1 MQLRKLK
8 KLLRLPPWILA
19 PLMNATQHRQQA
31 EFTYRSKF
39 ASLWID
45 RVDALEEL
53 KRRALVDQNYRQH
66 AEQLAFFIENG
77 FVVIENAVSSNDIDS
92 YMKEFDEAL
101 DAGNLF
107 PLMASV
113 PERGPQDKGI
123 VPAYKAPRYKP
134 LTKYLDTYWLLD
146 KARPLVFNKA
156 VVQFLNLVFEDAPL
170 AFQGL
175 HFETGSTQAIH
186 QDTAYVVAEKPLAL
200 VASWLALEDIKPGS
214 GELNYYVGSHK
225 LPDWKYS
232 GVYKHFNHQRDKR
245 EEHLNHLRFLHEE
258 SQRKGYPLQS
268 FLPKKG
274 DLLLWA
280 ADLAHGGAEI
290 KNAKSTRRS
299 LVTHFCPAS
308 LRPNYFKYLSKN
320 KRVVRSYEDKGYMS
334 TLYY

>member
-8 KLLRLPPWILA
+8 KLLHLL
-19 PLMNATQHRQQA
+19 QQIDIPIGGA
-31 EFTYRSKF
+31 IQRRKQGKIAYRSKF

-53 KRRALVDQNYRQH
+53 QRRASADRIYHEH
-66 AEQLAFFIENG
+66 AERLEFFIENG
-77 FVVIENAVSSNDIDS
+77 FVVIENAVSSINIDN
-92 YMKEFDEAL
+92 YMKEFDRSL
-101 DAGNLF
+101 DAKNNS
-107 PLMASV
+107 PLVASV
-113 PERGPQDKGI
+113 PEQGPQDKGI
-123 VPAYKAPRYKP
+123 VPAGNAPRYKS
-134 LTKYLDTYWLLD
+134 LTKYLDTYWFLPE
-146 KARPLVFNKA
+146 ARPLIFNEA
-156 VVQFLNLVFEDAPL
+156 AVQFLSLVFEEAPL

-214 GELNYYVGSHK
+214 GELNYYIGSHK

-232 GVYKHFNHQRDKR
+232 GVYKHFNHERDER
-245 EEHLNHLRFLHEE
+245 EEHLRHLRFLHEE
-258 SQRKGYPLQS
+258 SQRRGYPLQS

-290 KNAKSTRRS
+290 KNAELTRRS

-308 LRPNYFKYLSKN
+308 LRPNYFKYRAKN
-320 KRVVRSYEDKGYMS
+320 DRVILAYENKGYMS